1 LETALQEVL
10 VEQVKQKD
18 VVGNQENNL
27 ASQDEEPLNQKTN
40 LSFTKRISPHSVAT
54 ESRRAIARNFPIDPA
69 SPERNLS
76 TKAIRDIKK
85 HYHKG
90 LSIQVAPVFSLSK
103 GFYNPGNGRFDLSV
117 GLLGDFITSP
127 SISLETGILYTQR
140 HYSISSDLAQRNVL
154 PGIDESLGEL
164 SNVDIDSWI
173 YEMPVNIKYRYPISM
188 KANWIAGL
196 GYSTYLYT
204 KQLIE
209 YDYQYNQS
217 ASLNSA
223 YTINRAKVYSGTLN
237 LMLGFNSELK
247 NKKILETSIYYQQGL
262 GKMGIEETIPTFV
275 GLRGAYWFQVK

>member
-1 LETALQEVL
+1 M
-10 VEQVKQKD
+10 
-18 VVGNQENNL
+18 
-27 ASQDEEPLNQKTN
+27 
-40 LSFTKRISPHSVAT
+40 
-54 ESRRAIARNFPIDPA
+54 
-69 SPERNLS
+69 
-76 TKAIRDIKK
+76 
-85 HYHKG
+85 
-90 LSIQVAPVFSLSK
+90 
-103 GFYNPGNGRFDLSV
+103 
-117 GLLGDFITSP
+117 
-127 SISLETGILYTQR
+127 
-140 HYSISSDLAQRNVL
+140 L